1 MPPAGEPGTGPTGRA
16 PRGFRWR
23 RALRRVSQ
31 GLWFI
36 PAVSVILALALSE
49 GLLRWDEADP
59 VVLTRAIN
67 AGSATAALSAL
78 GSGMLA
84 FTGFVT
90 SIVLLIIQFGTS
102 EFSPRFLGWF
112 RTDPTL
118 RYALGA
124 FIATFL
130 FALVSTA
137 QMGRG
142 AAAFVPTR
150 TLIAALLLT
159 LLSIA
164 MFLLLI
170 NRTSDRL
177 RVAHVLQSLDGDAR
191 AVFDIV
197 YPSSASQAAAA
208 EQAAR
213 SLRGGPPAQ
222 TVHHAPVGSVLVALD
237 RPRLVNLA
245 VSHDAVI
252 ELVHAVGDHVPG
264 AGALLNVYGSQ
275 AIPGRQLRSALAMGD
290 ERTFGDD
297 PAFAFR
303 MMVDVAI
310 KALSPA
316 VNDPHDPQ
324 HSPHDRAVRGPGLAP
339 GGWPGPRFQSP
350 ARAGPG
356 RAFSHRPRRNLPHAG
371 RNDRSGSCR
380 AVPAT
385 EPVSDVI

>member
-164 MFLLLI
+164 MFLLL
-170 NRTSDRL
+170 RTSVAGQYQ
-177 RVAHVLQSLDGDAR
+177 VAHVFGN
-191 AVFDIV
+191 
-197 YPSSASQAAAA
+197 SST
-208 EQAAR
+208 R
-213 SLRGGPPAQ
+213 
-222 TVHHAPVGSVLVALD
+222 
-237 RPRLVNLA
+237 
-245 VSHDAVI
+245 
-252 ELVHAVGDHVPG
+252 
-264 AGALLNVYGSQ
+264 
-275 AIPGRQLRSALAMGD
+275 
-290 ERTFGDD
+290 
-297 PAFAFR
+297 
-303 MMVDVAI
+303 
-310 KALSPA
+310 
-316 VNDPHDPQ
+316 
-324 HSPHDRAVRGPGLAP
+324 
-339 GGWPGPRFQSP
+339 
-350 ARAGPG
+350 
-356 RAFSHRPRRNLPHAG
+356 
-371 RNDRSGSCR
+371 
-380 AVPAT
+380 
-385 EPVSDVI
+385 